1 MRNKIGRNEKCPC
14 GSGKKYKKCCLK
26 KSSQELYFEK
36 MHKLIG
42 ESRGEAYIKQCLH
55 PNPEECDEKI
65 IKAHSIQNNRILKR
79 ISTNG
84 EVYMPLSKNNLPFVT
99 IDRYG
104 RKVASVFTGFC
115 KKHDKILF
123 QPIEDRKFTK
133 TEEQTFLYTYRTFA
147 YEYHR
152 KLEVNNFLEIM
163 SQKTNHRHDNQLG
176 FELAIKDF
184 LLDKK
189 EFDNL
194 IQNKCFNFLINRV
207 WEFEGEVKFAG
218 SCFYSPKK
226 DFEGKRIQNAENV
239 NEPLS
244 HVFLTV
250 FPQEGKTYAIIS
262 WLKKDELLFKSYG
275 FSLDKLNNN
284 ERRNFI
290 SNELLRSGENIAINP
305 ESWDSLSKE
314 KKELFLQQL
323 DPFLEVL
330 IGGSDPREDI
340 GANLFEL

>member
-1 MRNKIGRNEKCPC
+1 MGNKIGRNDKCPC
-14 GSGKKYKKCCLK
+14 GSGRKYKKCCLK
-26 KSSQELYFEK
+26 KTSQKLFFEK
-36 MHKLIG
+36 IHKLVR
-42 ESRGEAYIKQCLH
+42 ESRNEAYIKQCLH
-55 PNPEECDEKI
+55 PNVEECDEKI
-65 IKAHSIQNNRILKR
+65 IKAHSIQNNQILKK

-99 IDRYG
+99 LDKYG

-152 KLEVNNFLEIM
+152 KLEANSFLEIM
-163 SQKTNHRHDNQLG
+163 AQKTTGNHDDQLG

-189 EFDNL
+189 EFDNS
-194 IQNKCFNFLINRV
+194 IQNKCFDSLINRV
-207 WEFEGEVKFAG
+207 WEFENEIKFAG
-218 SCFYSPKK
+218 SCFYSPEK
-226 DFEGKRIQNAENV
+226 DFAGKRIQNIENV
-239 NEPLS
+239 NVPLS

-262 WLKKDELLFKSYG
+262 WLKKDGLLFQSYG
-275 FSLDKLNNN
+275 SSLDKLKNN
-284 ERRNFI
+284 ERQNFI

-305 ESWDSLSKE
+305 ESWDSLSQERKE
-314 KKELFLQQL
+314 IFLQKL
-323 DPFLEVL
+323 APYLEVL
-330 IGGSDPREDI
+330 VGGSDPREDI
-340 GANLFEL
+340 GVNLFEL

>member
-26 KSSQELYFEK
+26 KLSQELYFEK
-36 MHKLIG
+36 MYKLIG
-42 ESRGEAYIKQCLH
+42 ESRNEARIKQCLH
-55 PNPEECDEKI
+55 PNVEECDEKI
-65 IKAHSIQNNRILKR
+65 IKAHSIQNNRILKK

-84 EVYMPLSKNNLPFVT
+84 EVCMPLSKNNLPFVT

-123 QPIEDRKFTK
+123 QPIEDREFTK
-133 TEEQTFLYTYRTFA
+133 TEEQIFLYTYRTFA

-152 KLEVNNFLEIM
+152 KLEANNFLEIM
-163 SQKTNHRHDNQLG
+163 AQKTVNNHDNQLG

-184 LLDKK
+184 LLEKK
-189 EFDNL
+189 EFDNS
-194 IQNKCFNFLINRV
+194 IQSKYFDTLINRV
-207 WEFEGEVKFAG
+207 WEFENEIKFAG
-218 SCFYSPKK
+218 SCFYSPEK
-226 DFEGKRIQNAENV
+226 DFEGKRIQSIENV
-239 NEPLS
+239 DVPLS

-262 WLKKDELLFKSYG
+262 WFKKDEILFKSYG
-275 FSLDKLNNN
+275 CFLDKLNNN
-284 ERRNFI
+284 ERKNFV

-305 ESWDSLSKE
+305 ESWENLSKE
-314 KKELFLQQL
+314 KKEIFLQQL
-323 DPFLEVL
+323 DPFLETL
-330 IGGSDPREDI
+330 IGGSDPRENI
-340 GANLFEL
+340 GISLFDL

>member
-1 MRNKIGRNEKCPC
+1 MGNKIGRNDKCPC
-14 GSGKKYKKCCLK
+14 GSGRKYKKCCLK
-26 KSSQELYFEK
+26 KTSQELFFEK
-36 MHKLIG
+36 THKLVR
-42 ESRGEAYIKQCLH
+42 ESRNEAYIKQCLH
-55 PNPEECDEKI
+55 PNVEECDEKI
-65 IKAHSIQNNRILKR
+65 IKAHSIQNNQILKK

-84 EVYMPLSKNNLPFVT
+84 EVYMPLSKDSLPFIT

-123 QPIEDRKFTK
+123 QPIEDREFTK
-133 TEEQTFLYTYRTFA
+133 TEEQIFLYTYRTFA

-152 KLEVNNFLEIM
+152 KLEANNFLRIIA
-163 SQKTNHRHDNQLG
+163 QKTTDNHDGQLG

-189 EFDNL
+189 EFDKS
-194 IQNKCFNFLINRV
+194 IQNKCFDSLINRV
-207 WEFEGEVKFAG
+207 WEFENEVKFAG
-218 SCFYSPKK
+218 SCFYSPKT

-250 FPQEGKTYAIIS
+250 FPQGGKTYAIIS

-275 FSLDKLNNN
+275 SFLDKLNNN
-284 ERRNFI
+284 DRQNFI

-305 ESWDSLSKE
+305 ESWDSLSK
-314 KKELFLQQL
+314 KQKEIFLQQL

-340 GANLFEL
+340 GVNLFEL